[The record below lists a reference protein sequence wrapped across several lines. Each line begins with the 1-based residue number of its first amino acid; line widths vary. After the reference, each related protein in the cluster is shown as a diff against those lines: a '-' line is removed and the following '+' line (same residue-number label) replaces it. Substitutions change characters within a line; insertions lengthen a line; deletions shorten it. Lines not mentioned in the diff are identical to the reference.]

1 MGPEWQAV
9 LLAGGAGASLFPLN
23 HTGNPLAL
31 LPIANQPLITYA
43 LRSLEQAD
51 ILDVLLVKSSAGC
64 SLTRQFG
71 QEHA

>member
-43 LRSLEQAD
+43 LRSLEQAGV
-51 ILDVLLVKSSAGC
+51 LDVLLV
-64 SLTRQFG
+64 
-71 QEHA
+71 